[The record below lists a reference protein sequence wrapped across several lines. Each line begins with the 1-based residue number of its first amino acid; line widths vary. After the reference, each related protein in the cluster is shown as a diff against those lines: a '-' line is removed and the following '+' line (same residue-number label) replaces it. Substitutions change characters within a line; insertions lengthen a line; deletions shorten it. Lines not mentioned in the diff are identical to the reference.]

1 MGNFRYWRK
10 MTWALV
16 VWGAVTL
23 VWIVGGG
30 FELSAILIAA
40 LGLAVLGFIWF
51 MTRPLW
57 KVGHGAR
64 VRQMR
69 SVDIP
74 FKRPRSATQE

>member
-1 MGNFRYWRK
+1 MGKFRYWRK

-16 VWGAVTL
+16 VWGAVAL

-40 LGLAVLGFIWF
+40 LGLAVLVFTWY

>member
-1 MGNFRYWRK
+1 
-10 MTWALV
+10 V
-16 VWGAVTL
+16 
-23 VWIVGGG
+23 
-30 FELSAILIAA
+30 IAA
-40 LGLAVLGFIWF
+40 LGLIVLGFIWF

>member
-1 MGNFRYWRK
+1 MANFRYWRK
-10 MTWALV
+10 MTWALL
-16 VWGAVTL
+16 VWSAVTL

-30 FELSAILIAA
+30 FGLAAILIAA
-40 LGLAVLGFIWF
+40 LGLIVLGFIWF

-57 KVGHGAR
+57 RVGHGAR

>member
-1 MGNFRYWRK
+1 
-10 MTWALV
+10 
-16 VWGAVTL
+16 VTL

-30 FELSAILIAA
+30 FALAAILIAA
-40 LGLAVLGFIWF
+40 LGLIVLGFTWY

>member
-1 MGNFRYWRK
+1 

-40 LGLAVLGFIWF
+40 LGLAVLVFTWY

>member
-1 MGNFRYWRK
+1 MANFRYWRK

-30 FELSAILIAA
+30 FELSAIVIAA
-40 LGLAVLGFIWF
+40 LGLIVLGFTWY

>member
-1 MGNFRYWRK
+1 MANFRYWRK

-30 FELSAILIAA
+30 FELSAILIAG
-40 LGLAVLGFIWF
+40 LGLIVLGFTWF

>member
-1 MGNFRYWRK
+1 MANFRYWRK
-10 MTWALV
+10 MTWALL
-16 VWGAVTL
+16 VWAAVTL

-40 LGLAVLGFIWF
+40 LGLAVLGFTWY

>member
-1 MGNFRYWRK
+1 MANFRYWRK

-40 LGLAVLGFIWF
+40 LGLAVLVFTWY

>member
-1 MGNFRYWRK
+1 MGKFRYWRK

-40 LGLAVLGFIWF
+40 LGLAVLVFTWY